1 MTAKE
6 LIGILSVV
14 DPDSEV
20 RMTLG
25 RDKVYRE
32 ACAKA
37 ELATGECLGDFTI
50 DRVCISK
57 PEYDGSDE
65 DDYPLWADITLKQ
78 DNLIELEECA
88 GYFDEMYQKSDEY
101 EEVQKRIGKWL

>member
-50 DRVCISK
+50 DCVCISK

>member
-6 LIGILSVV
+6 VIGILSVV

-37 ELATGECLGDFTI
+37 ELAVGECLGDFTI
-50 DRVCISK
+50 DQ
-57 PEYDGSDE
+57 P
-65 DDYPLWADITLKQ
+65 
-78 DNLIELEECA
+78 
-88 GYFDEMYQKSDEY
+88 
-101 EEVQKRIGKWL
+101 

>member
-37 ELATGECLGDFTI
+37 ELATGECLGDLTI

-88 GYFDEMYQKSDEY
+88 GYFDEMYQKSEKY
-101 EEVQKRIGKWL
+101 EEVRKRIDKLL

>member
-25 RDKVYRE
+25 RNESYRE
-32 ACAKA
+32 VCAKA
-37 ELATGECLGDFTI
+37 ELATGECLDFLVI